1 MSQRLPLLKRLQ
13 DVNLSP
19 EEAEGLLQRV
29 QNNHASAEDRD
40 RLAQVIRT
48 TTQVADELLKASTWR
63 EEAGS
68 HHPAPARQAKRKRQL
83 AKAARRRNRR

>member
-1 MSQRLPLLKRLQ
+1 MSQRLTMLKRLQ

-40 RLAQVIRT
+40 RLAHVIRT
-48 TTQVADELLKASTWR
+48 TTQVSNELLQASTGR
-63 EEAGS
+63 EDAVS
-68 HHPAPARQAKRKRQL
+68 RHP
-83 AKAARRRNRR
+83 